1 MAVVAIIDLASY
13 RKRRPEHTTSYA
25 VADWKEEEGEIQ
37 KRYRQHGLTDAGI
50 PWWAVALLPLQP
62 GSDEYKCRR
71 VHQQGRITKP
81 LHNGGREQKSSYGSG
96 VEFVDLWRDIVEL
109 AVGEWGGAKPAD
121 AVREDVGAC
130 RKAALTDPRA
140 FVQFVGLL
148 DDDLLPWSLKGFHVQ
163 AVRAMRGKYLAC
175 VLLPFAHG
183 KSALSSLVVPL
194 MDWAENVESTQ
205 LRIYHS
211 GNHTK
216 YWTRKL
222 MAEVESNDQLHALF
236 PWISRPRK
244 GDPCEGIWSTDG
256 FSIAGKKVV
265 DPSFRPLTAGSSIVG
280 VRADRVGADDWVNEF
295 NGSSLAVQEKYYNY
309 FKTGVMTMRR
319 KRVEWRSPYETRW
332 GTAYLIGTI
341 FDKQDVNFRIYK
353 EWSEAVEKERKQRA
367 ERRQLAVGKTNID
380 RTQTQYSTLRFSIYP
395 NKDSREN
402 KEVLWPEYRP
412 YEYVQQLEIDL
423 GRRAFRMRC
432 ENKPIDSEEQVFT
445 QTMLDNACREDL
457 TYGELPERGAADV
470 PLRYLIAY
478 DPATGSKTGSR
489 FQKYPAAVLMGQNPE
504 TEELHFVRYERW
516 SIPQPRQVD
525 RLVDWARR
533 YGCAVCVESNNIQA
547 SYQDW
552 LRERAPDVRV
562 ITHYTSNVKH
572 DAGAGV
578 ESLLP
583 LFEAGKVRIHTG
595 GVEPVIL
602 REFTTEFVEWPQGRY
617 SDMLMAAWI
626 GRYNLRTILRGIP
639 HLGDVRAP
647 AYVMNRGFRQVVDLS
662 RYR

>member
-1 MAVVAIIDLASY
+1 VAIIDLSRY
-13 RKRRPEHTTSYA
+13 RKRRPEPKPCSYA
-25 VADWKEEEGEIQ
+25 RVDWKEEEDEIA
-37 KRYRQHGLTDAGI
+37 KRYREYGLTDRGV

-71 VHQQGRITKP
+71 VHQYGRITKP
-81 LHNGGREQKSSYGSG
+81 LHNGERVRTSDYGHG
-96 VEFVDLWRDIVEL
+96 TEFVELWRHIVEL
-109 AVGEWGGAKPAD
+109 AVDEWGGASPRD
-121 AVREDVGAC
+121 AIREDDVAC

-140 FVQFVGLL
+140 FVQFIGLL
-148 DDDLLPWSLKGFHVQ
+148 DDDLQPWNLKSFHVQ

-175 VLLPFAHG
+175 ILLPFAHG

-194 MDWAENVESTQ
+194 MDWAENPESTQ
-205 LRIYHS
+205 LRVYHS

-222 MAEVESNDQLHALF
+222 MAEVENNDQLHALF
-236 PWISRPRK
+236 PWIARPRK

-256 FSIAGKKVV
+256 FSIQGKKVV

-295 NGSSLAVQEKYYNY
+295 NGQSLTVQEKFYNY
-309 FKTGVMTMRR
+309 FKTGVLTMRR
-319 KRVEWRSPYETRW
+319 KRMDWRSPYETRW

-341 FDKQDVNFRIYK
+341 FDRRDVNFRIYK
-353 EWSEAVEKERKQRA
+353 EWSEELQKERKQRA
-367 ERRQLAVGKTNID
+367 ERKLLLGKTPD
-380 RTQTQYSTLRFSIYP
+380 RSQTQYSVLRFSIYP
-395 NKDSREN
+395 NNDSRAR

-423 GRRAFRMRC
+423 GRRAFMMRC
-432 ENKPIDSEEQVFT
+432 ENKPLDTEEQVFT
-445 QTMLDNACREDL
+445 QSMLDDACREDL
-457 TYGELPERGAADV
+457 VYGELPDRRAGDT

-478 DPATGSKTGSR
+478 DPATGTKTGSR
-489 FQKYPAAVLMGQNPE
+489 YQKYPAAVLMGQNPE
-504 TEELHFVRYERW
+504 TEELHFIRYERW
-516 SIPQPRQVD
+516 AIPQPRQID

-552 LRERAPDVRV
+552 LREKAPDVRV

-595 GVEPVIL
+595 SVEPVTL
-602 REFTTEFVEWPQGRY
+602 REFVTEFVEWPQGRY
-617 SDMLMAAWI
+617 TDMLMASWI

-639 HLGDVRAP
+639 HNGQVLAP
-647 AYVMNRGFRQVVDLS
+647 DYVQGRGFRQTVNLS